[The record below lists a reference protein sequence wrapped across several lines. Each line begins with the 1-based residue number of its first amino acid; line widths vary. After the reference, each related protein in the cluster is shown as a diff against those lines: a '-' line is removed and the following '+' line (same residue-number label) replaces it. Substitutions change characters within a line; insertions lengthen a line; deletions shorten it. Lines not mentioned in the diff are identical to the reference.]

1 MHLWPER
8 VVPKCAEDRSLA
20 IAHGL
25 EEVFW
30 VEGDDGKWKARAKPT
45 TPVAELVAAR
55 SSPAVRD
62 ALRALSEAP
71 TPAGTAGRP
80 GRGRRN

>member
-20 IAHGL
+20 IAHQL

-30 VEGDDGKWKARAKPT
+30 VENDDGKWSPRKEPPKSIASLVSERTSIAVKAALKSLLDAPEPASGAKRSRKPK
-45 TPVAELVAAR
+45 AA
-55 SSPAVRD
+55 
-62 ALRALSEAP
+62 
-71 TPAGTAGRP
+71 
-80 GRGRRN
+80 